1 MVDNGLPGKEN
12 TRCIV
17 GVTGSSVK
25 GILIVLLALGVCF
38 SYFYFFTDIFR
49 PNEEAPNQTD
59 VSIAE
64 VKKPL
69 PERAVQTVVS
79 SATKTV
85 QVAPVSPVPSV
96 QAPVA
101 PAVNG
106 RKQAQSPPG
115 KPVAPSSDTSS
126 STPAKSGTASSK
138 PTPSAMKPATAH
150 VEPAPLPSKQK
161 ETARKVAASESRKV
175 SPGKASQPAAS
186 AQSATKAVTGK
197 PASKETGTSLPQK
210 KNTAGEPKPT
220 GSPHAKQKIA
230 SAKQGA
236 VKEGKVSEGAGTTVS
251 VKEGQGFTLV
261 VGTYVMP
268 STLKADKAK
277 LERAG
282 VHPTVSVG
290 PKKNQ
295 PMNRL
300 VVAEYDSYTTARAEL
315 DRVKKASKDAFLL
328 QENGR
333 VTIYAGSYYRHDR
346 AVEEQERLR
355 AQGFAPILKKAV
367 APVGSSKL
375 TVGGFPT
382 REAAQGEA
390 ARLRKLGFKPFLVQ
404 SGTK

>member
-1 MVDNGLPGKEN
+1 LPGKEN

-49 PNEEAPNQTD
+49 PNGEAPNQTD
-59 VSIAE
+59 VSIDE

-69 PERAVQTVVS
+69 PARATQTVVS

-85 QVAPVSPVPSV
+85 RVAPATPVPSV
-96 QAPVA
+96 QVPAAPV
-101 PAVNG
+101 VNG
-106 RKQAQSPPG
+106 QKQAQSPPG
-115 KPVAPSSDTSS
+115 KTVTPSSGTAS
-126 STPAKSGTASSK
+126 STPAKSGTVPSK
-138 PTPSAMKPATAH
+138 QAPSAMKQATAH

-161 ETARKVAASESRKV
+161 ETAGKVAASESRKLT
-175 SPGKASQPAAS
+175 PAKASQPPAAS
-186 AQSATKAVTGK
+186 TQSATKAVAGK

-210 KNTAGEPKPT
+210 KNATDEPKPVRST
-220 GSPHAKQKIA
+220 PAKQKAA

-236 VKEGKVSEGAGTTVS
+236 VKEGKVSEEPGKKTVS
-251 VKEGQGFTLV
+251 VKEGKGFTLV

-277 LERAG
+277 LEKAG
-282 VHPTVSVG
+282 VHPSVVVG

-300 VVAEYDSYTTARAEL
+300 VVAEYDSYTMARAEL
-315 DRVKKASKDAFLL
+315 DKVKKASKDAFLL
-328 QENGR
+328 QEDGKC
-333 VTIYAGSYYRHDR
+333 TIYAGSYYRHDR
-346 AVEEQERLR
+346 ALEEQERLR
-355 AQGFAPILKKAV
+355 AQGFAPILKKVV
-367 APVGSSKL
+367 APVGSSQL

-390 ARLRKLGFKPFLVQ
+390 GRLRKLGFKPFLVQ

>member
-12 TRCIV
+12 TRRII

-79 SATKTV
+79 SATNTV
-85 QVAPVSPVPSV
+85 RVAPVSPVPSV
-96 QAPVA
+96 KVPVA
-101 PAVNG
+101 PSVNG
-106 RKQAQSPPG
+106 QKQTQSPPG
-115 KPVAPSSDTSS
+115 KPVTPSSDMAS
-126 STPAKSGTASSK
+126 STPAKSGTVPSK

-150 VEPAPLPSKQK
+150 VEPVPLPGKQK
-161 ETARKVAASESRKV
+161 ETARKVAALESRKV

-186 AQSATKAVTGK
+186 AQPAAKAVTGK
-197 PASKETGTSLPQK
+197 PVLKETGTPLPQK
-210 KNTAGEPKPT
+210 KNAAGEAKRVS
-220 GSPHAKQKIA
+220 SPRAEQKVA
-230 SAKQGA
+230 SAKHGA
-236 VKEGKVSEGAGTTVS
+236 VTEGKDGDVAEKKVS
-251 VKEGQGFTLV
+251 VKEGKGYTLV

-300 VVAEYDSYTTARAEL
+300 VVADYDSYTTASAEL
-315 DRVKKASKDAFLL
+315 NRVKKASKDAFLL
-328 QENGR
+328 QESGR
-333 VTIYAGSYYRHDR
+333 FTIYAGSYYRHDR

>member
-12 TRCIV
+12 TRCII

-38 SYFYFFTDIFR
+38 SYFYFFTDILR
-49 PNEEAPNQTD
+49 PNEETPTQTD
-59 VSIAE
+59 VSSPA

-69 PERAVQTVVS
+69 PERAVQPAAT
-79 SATKTV
+79 SATKAV

-96 QAPVA
+96 QVPAA

-106 RKQAQSPPG
+106 QKQGQSPA
-115 KPVAPSSDTSS
+115 KKSSMPSDAAS
-126 STPAKSGTASSK
+126 STPAKSGTVVSK
-138 PTPSAMKPATAH
+138 PTPSSTKPAPAQ
-150 VEPAPLPSKQK
+150 VAPAPVPSKQK
-161 ETARKVAASESRKV
+161 ETVRNVAAPESRKL
-175 SPGKASQPAAS
+175 SPGKASPSAAS
-186 AQSATKAVTGK
+186 VQPSAKNVTAK

-210 KNTAGEPKPT
+210 KNAAGEQKPT
-220 GSPHAKQKIA
+220 GAPHAKQKVA

-236 VKEGKVSEGAGTTVS
+236 VKEGKVSEGAGKTVS
-251 VKEGQGFTLV
+251 VKEGKGFTLV

-268 STLKADKAK
+268 STLRADKAK

-367 APVGSSKL
+367 APVGSSQL
-375 TVGGFPT
+375 TVGRFPT

-390 ARLRKLGFKPFLVQ
+390 ARLRKLGFKPFLIQ